1 MRLLTIAAVAA
12 LGAAGLAAPASATQV
27 YVSNMGLNDGY
38 DMVSFQQDPAKPAGP
53 WGGGTEYTGRQTL
66 TANYGNTDDPAQQFS
81 IFAWCIDVFHDINIG
96 ANSIVYTLGPAIA
109 PEATNIRKL
118 AAWGDQQLGISTP
131 NALISAAVQ
140 AEIWDLEYNVE
151 IVPGS
156 NPTLEAEVDYLGT
169 LLPELLSATG
179 AALSGFNSQGG
190 IAQTLYN
197 GNVPEP
203 GTLALLVAGL
213 VAAGLVRGT
222 RRRPNAKAT
231 W

>member
-1 MRLLTIAAVAA
+1 MRLSTIAAMTA

-38 DMVSFQQDPAKPAGP
+38 DMVSFQQDPSKPAGP

-66 TANYGNTDDPAQQFS
+66 TANYGTTDDPAHQFS
-81 IFAWCIDVFHDINIG
+81 IFAWCIDVFHNINIG
-96 ANSIVYTLGPAIA
+96 ANSIVYSLVPAIV

-118 AAWGDQQLGISTP
+118 AAWGDQQLAVSTP

-151 IVPGS
+151 IIPDS
-156 NPTLEAEVDYLGT
+156 NPALEAEVDFLGA
-169 LLPELLSATG
+169 LLPELPLATG
-179 AALSGFNSQGG
+179 AELSGFNSQGG

-197 GNVPEP
+197 AKVPEP

-213 VAAGLVRGT
+213 VAVGLVRPT
-222 RRRPNAKAT
+222 RRQPNLKAN